1 MKIEKIK
8 AIEILDSRGRPTVLA
23 NCYLESGHVGRASVP
38 SGASTGR
45 AEAVELRDGDRNR
58 YDGFGCKK
66 AVSNINSIINEA
78 VGGKEYAKQEEF
90 DNFLI
95 NLDGTSNKSN
105 LGANAILACSVAFA
119 KASALALKKPL
130 YEYFGTLIKSSA
142 FRLPRVTIN
151 LFSGGKHAGGQIPLQ
166 DLLIVPTSAKTMD
179 ESLANIYA
187 VYQAASK
194 LIKDKYGMRALTA
207 DEGGLAPAFKSVEQ
221 MLNDAIEA
229 IRRAG
234 FEPGEDICIALDVAA
249 SHFYTNG
256 SYEIGNQLLE
266 STAMIEVIADWVEKY
281 PIISVEDGLSE
292 DDWHFWPALHD
303 SIKQKALVL
312 GDDLLCTQVSR
323 IQKAIDTGSANSLLL
338 KVNQCGSLT
347 EAAAAYELAKSQGW
361 QITISARS
369 GETEDNWLADLA
381 VGWSG
386 DQIKIGSITQS
397 ERLSKYNR
405 LLEIEN
411 EYNFP
416 LNPWP
421 FGNIT

>member
-23 NCYLESGHVGRASVP
+23 NCYLERGHIGRASVP

-66 AVSNINSIINEA
+66 AVSNINTIINEA
-78 VGGKEYAKQEEF
+78 VDGKEYANQEEF

-119 KASALALKKPL
+119 KASALTLEKPL
-130 YEYFGTLIKSSA
+130 YEYFGTLINSSA
-142 FRLPRVTIN
+142 FSLPRVTIN

-166 DLLIVPTSAKTMD
+166 DLLIVPASANTMD
-179 ESLANIYA
+179 ESLANVYA
-187 VYQAASK
+187 VYQAATK

-207 DEGGLAPAFKSVEQ
+207 DEGGLAPAFESVEQ
-221 MLNDAIEA
+221 MLDDAIEA
-229 IRRAG
+229 IRMAG

-256 SYEIGNQLLE
+256 SYEIGNQFLD
-266 STAMIEVIADWVEKY
+266 STAMAKVIADWVEKY

-292 DDWHFWPALHD
+292 DDWEFWPILHD

-312 GDDLLCTQVSR
+312 GDDLFIMYTSQ
-323 IQKAIDTGSANSLLL
+323 QNS
-338 KVNQCGSLT
+338 
-347 EAAAAYELAKSQGW
+347 KSNRYW
-361 QITISARS
+361 
-369 GETEDNWLADLA
+369 
-381 VGWSG
+381 
-386 DQIKIGSITQS
+386 IGKFLVTQS
-397 ERLSKYNR
+397 EPMWIPYRSSCCL
-405 LLEIEN
+405 
-411 EYNFP
+411 
-416 LNPWP
+416 
-421 FGNIT
+421 